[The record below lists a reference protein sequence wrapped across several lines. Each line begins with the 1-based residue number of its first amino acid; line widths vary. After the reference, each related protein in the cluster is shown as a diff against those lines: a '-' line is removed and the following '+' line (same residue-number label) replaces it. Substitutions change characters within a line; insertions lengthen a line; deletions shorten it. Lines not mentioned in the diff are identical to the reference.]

1 MIKSLF
7 TDDSKYNWS
16 SINEASYKLSLIGG
30 EAVVNSII
38 DYFTHRKLENCND
51 IVIFLNT
58 LTSNF
63 AFIYQDKSIVVAA
76 VDRIS
81 SYNVFY
87 SSSDDVIQFSNSS
100 RLLAKDCK
108 ETIIDNSSLIN
119 LKMTGYVLGKNTI
132 LKNIYRIGSGEYAC
146 YDKNKNKL
154 VIDEYTRFYSHKSVT
169 RSQDDLIEELDHIT
183 DNIFL
188 RNINNANGA
197 TIWVPLSGGID
208 SRLVLCKLLQ
218 LGYDNIRTFS
228 FGVPGSY
235 DVLRAQEVAKRLN
248 VDWSFLPP
256 TSDHLKSYYN
266 SKDRRDYWKYADG
279 LFTVPNL
286 QWMYAMRKLFELGK
300 MNYGDVIINGNSG
313 DFITGQNTPVI
324 DINVPDSF
332 YSKIIKKHFSLNTS
346 LLNKSITRDIIDDI
360 DNLIDV
366 QLPKDVQQL
375 AKLYDLWEWKER
387 QSKRVV
393 NAQRNYE
400 YLGLRWELPLWDK
413 EYFDFWREL
422 DISHKTHGSLYFK
435 YLERKDFYGLFK
447 EYKPFMSRWPKNRL
461 YIQMIGSIMKYTLG
475 PSISQQ
481 YYKRLDWYSNY
492 QFLYQYIGKEKFL
505 SKHKIYRG
513 FLPHYVDT
521 WLSENINNNKFV
533 NKY

>member
-63 AFIYQDKSIVVAA
+63 AFIYQDESIVIAA

-81 SYNVFY
+81 SYNIFY
-87 SSSDDVIQFSNSS
+87 NKSGNVTQFSNSS
-100 RLLAKDCK
+100 RLLANKCK
-108 ETIIDNSSLIN
+108 ETIVNKSSLLG
-119 LKMTGYVLGKNTI
+119 LKMTGYVLGKNTL
-132 LKNIYRIGSGEYAC
+132 LKNIYRIGSGEFAC
-146 YDKNKNKL
+146 YNKNKRKL
-154 VIDEYTRFYSHKSVT
+154 EINEYTKFYSHKSIN

-183 DNIFL
+183 DKIFL
-188 RNINNANGA
+188 RNISNANGS

-208 SRLVLCKLLQ
+208 SRFVLCKLLQ

-228 FGVPGSY
+228 FGIPNNY
-235 DVLRAQEVAKRLN
+235 DALRAQEVAKKLN
-248 VDWSFLPP
+248 VDWTFLPP
-256 TSDHLKSYYN
+256 TLDHLKSYYS
-266 SKDRRDYWKYADG
+266 SKDRSDYWRYADG

-286 QWMYAMRKLFELGK
+286 QWMYAMRELIRLGK
-300 MNYGDVIINGNSG
+300 MRHGDVIINGNSG
-313 DFITGQNTPVI
+313 DFITGQNTPI
-324 DINVPDSF
+324 FDSNDSSDSVS
-332 YSKIIKKHFSLNTS
+332 YKIIQKHFSFNS
-346 LLNKSITRDIIDDI
+346 NLLNKSEAKSIID
-360 DNLIDV
+360 NFTDV
-366 QLPKDVQQL
+366 SKGGIEQL

-387 QSKRVV
+387 QSKRVI

-422 DISHKTHGSLYFK
+422 SINHKTHGALYFN
-435 YLERKDFYGLFK
+435 YLERKNFYGLFK
-447 EYKPFMSRWPKNRL
+447 EHKPFMSRWPRNRL
-461 YIQMIGSIMKYTLG
+461 YIQLIGSIIKYTLG
-475 PSISQQ
+475 SPISQR

-505 SKHKIYRG
+505 SKHKIYKG
-513 FLPHYVDT
+513 FLPHYLDT
-521 WLSENINNNKFV
+521 WIGENIIDNKFV
-533 NKY
+533 DKY

>member
-7 TDDSKYNWS
+7 ASDDKYGWS
-16 SINEASYKLSLIGG
+16 SINGVGYKLSIIGNNM
-30 EAVVNSII
+30 VVNSVI
-38 DYFTHRKLENCND
+38 DYFEHNKLKIYGNMSK
-51 IVIFLNT
+51 FLES
-58 LTSNF
+58 LASNF
-63 AFIYQDKSIVVAA
+63 AFVYQDEHIVIAT

-81 SYNVFY
+81 SYNIFY
-87 SSSDDVIQFSNSS
+87 DSSCNTIQFSNSS
-100 RLLAKDCK
+100 RLLAQKH
-108 ETIIDNSSLIN
+108 EENIIDNSSL
-119 LKMTGYVLGKNTI
+119 LQLRMSGYVLGGNTI
-132 LKNIYRIGSGEYAC
+132 LKNIRKIGAGEYAC
-146 YDKNKNKL
+146 YDKNKKKL
-154 VIDEYTRFYSHKSVT
+154 EIEEYTRFYSHKPIA
-169 RSQDDLIEELDHIT
+169 RSQDDLIEEIDYIT
-183 DNIFL
+183 DKIFL
-188 RNINNANGA
+188 RNIDNANGA

-228 FGVPGSY
+228 FGVPNNY
-235 DVLRAQEVAKRLN
+235 DALRAQEVAKRLN
-248 VDWSFLPP
+248 VDWTFLPP
-256 TSDHLKSYYN
+256 TSGHLKSYYS
-266 SKDRRDYWKYADG
+266 SKDRRNYWRYADG

-286 QWMYAMRKLFELGK
+286 QWMYAMRELIRLGE
-300 MNYGDVIINGNSG
+300 MSHGDVIINGNSG
-313 DFITGQNTPVI
+313 DFITGQNTPMI
-324 DINVPDSF
+324 DSSDSSHSVN
-332 YSKIIKKHFSLNTS
+332 YKIIQKHLGFNSE
-346 LLNKSITRDIIDDI
+346 LLNKSTTKSII

-366 QLPKDVQQL
+366 PHNGVEQLV
-375 AKLYDLWEWKER
+375 KLYDLWEWKER

-422 DISHKTHGSLYFK
+422 SIEHKNHGQLYFN

-447 EYKPFMSRWPKNRL
+447 GYKPFMSRWPRNRL
-461 YIQMIGSIMKYTLG
+461 YIQLIGSIIKYTLG
-475 PSISQQ
+475 SSLSKK

-505 SKHKIYRG
+505 SKHEVYRG

-521 WLSENINNNKFV
+521 WISENIVDNKFI